1 MNYKKEIIKLLD
13 YVESEKFLK
22 QIYTIVVRHVRKGQV

>member
-1 MNYKKEIIKLLD
+1 MNYKNAIIKLLE

-22 QIYTIVVRHVRKGQV
+22 QVYTIVVRHVRKGTV

>member
-1 MNYKKEIIKLLD
+1 MNYKSEIIKLLE

-22 QIYTIVVRHVRKGQV
+22 QIYTIIVKHMRKG